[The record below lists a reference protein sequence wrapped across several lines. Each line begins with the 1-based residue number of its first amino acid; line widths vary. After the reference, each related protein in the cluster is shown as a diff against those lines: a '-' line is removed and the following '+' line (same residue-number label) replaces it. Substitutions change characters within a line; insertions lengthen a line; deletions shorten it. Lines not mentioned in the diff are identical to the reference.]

1 MINYFGQVSIRN
13 PAVKIAATFFF
24 PCWSFK
30 LGVSAENIST
40 VKIFQISLICKGISA
55 LEKRIWISYQPVTSI
70 QWHKMNGNGRLMKI
84 RKFDFGILKVHVL

>member
-1 MINYFGQVSIRN
+1 M
-13 PAVKIAATFFF
+13 
-24 PCWSFK
+24 
-30 LGVSAENIST
+30 SAENIST

-84 RKFDFGILKVHVL
+84 RKFDFGILKVHVLELNERLKHVLVLTCSNLSW